1 MQESS
6 LTVPSNDKNPG
17 LWFIGDDDDDDDDA
31 DIDDDDD
38 FGLAATL
45 TTPFR
50 FIIADFNFNFILRN
64 KNGGFINGFRWFF
77 ELW

>member
-17 LWFIGDDDDDDDDA
+17 LWFIGDDDDDDDA

-50 FIIADFNFNFILRN
+50 LIITDFNFNFI
-64 KNGGFINGFRWFF
+64 F
-77 ELW
+77 ERSCTYVIKTEVHQRSMT